1 MKFFNRI
8 DEIDPRLY
16 EECVEKGTVERVDYN
31 TTNYDGSPME
41 KHAYV
46 YLPYGYD
53 ENKQYDILYLIH
65 GGAESAEKY
74 IYQNGEENPL
84 KRAVDHMVAEKSIK
98 PLIIVTPSP
107 YPYHTVTDR
116 GTPSKPFTS
125 YFHNELVFDLI
136 PAVESKYHTY
146 ADFRTSEEELK
157 AVREHRGVMGWSMG
171 CGTTWYVFLNRIAY
185 FSKFGFL
192 SGACGQI
199 EGERNKEWA
208 DESAKYIVNSV
219 KEQGFGR
226 DTVDIYAITGTLDI
240 AYEGLTLLMGALLAY
255 PDTFEFYD
263 KSRQNATFLTW
274 PEGEHHTQWRL
285 QYTINAIHQL
295 FAE

>member
-1 MKFFNRI
+1 M
-8 DEIDPRLY
+8 
-16 EECVEKGTVERVDYN
+16 
-31 TTNYDGSPME
+31 
-41 KHAYV
+41 
-46 YLPYGYD
+46 
-53 ENKQYDILYLIH
+53 
-65 GGAESAEKY
+65 
-74 IYQNGEENPL
+74 
-84 KRAVDHMVAEKSIK
+84 
-98 PLIIVTPSP
+98 
-107 YPYHTVTDR
+107 
-116 GTPSKPFTS
+116 
-125 YFHNELVFDLI
+125 FDLI

-219 KEQGFGR
+219 REQGFGR